1 VIELIK
7 AGLDVEACRA
17 YLSTNAPSLVA
28 ELEAAVARAQ
38 AEDE

>member
-1 VIELIK
+1 MIELIK